1 MRCYFMHDGH
11 IRAVELLSCIDDQ
24 SRIAEA
30 RELFETRVQAREART
45 GFEVWDGKRF
55 VYRFPQAADA

>member
-11 IRAVELLSCIDDQ
+11 IRAVEILSCIDDQ

-30 RELFETRVQAREART
+30 RELFETRGKPRGAD

-55 VYRFPQAADA
+55 VYRFPEAAGT